1 LFASVA
7 AGAANVV
14 MYAFSEERTVVWFL
28 RSIFMFDFGFAIYY
42 KLLLLPG
49 VLPERGKFDA
59 FIFSLF
65 SLSDCSIAQESS
77 VFN

>member
-1 LFASVA
+1 
-7 AGAANVV
+7 
-14 MYAFSEERTVVWFL
+14 
-28 RSIFMFDFGFAIYY
+28 MFDFGFAIYY